1 MKNSTKLAS
10 AALVTAISFG
20 ALAPQVVK
28 ADGNVLTGKGKIE
41 FTSTSTSSSTT
52 PTNPPGGSNGGSNAS
67 GALTDS
73 SAGNTTQVGPFGIS
87 YVTNLDFDKH
97 SIVASAANAETYWAN
112 TWVANAGTTSE
123 IKNSNFIK
131 FKDTR
136 AALDHTYEV
145 AAKITKPFT
154 ATVGTN
160 NTAVTLNGATI
171 TYTNPRLV
179 AETGTEASLAPTA
192 GLNAN
197 AVVTGDAS
205 TPIVSN
211 VNTANA
217 PQFTTGYGEWSLLW
231 GEYNSDAAQDTSAKS
246 IQLTIPRGS
255 QNAVIQEGAYTA
267 EITWTMSDTPA

>member
-1 MKNSTKLAS
+1 MKNSTKLTS
-10 AALVTAISFG
+10 AALVTAVAFG
-20 ALAPQVVK
+20 ALAPQAVK
-28 ADGNVLTGKGKIE
+28 ADGNSLTGKGKIE
-41 FTSTSTSSSTT
+41 FTSTTNSTT
-52 PTNPPGGSNGGSNAS
+52 TTATNPTGGSNGGSNGS

-73 SAGNTTQVGPFGIS
+73 SAGNTTAVGAFGVN

-97 SIVASAANAETYWAN
+97 SIVASATNAETYWAN

-154 ATVGTN
+154 ATVGTS

-171 TYTNPRLV
+171 TYTNPKL
-179 AETGTEASLAPTA
+179 AADTGTEASLAPTA

-197 AVVTGDAS
+197 AVVTADVS

-211 VNTANA
+211 INSAKA
-217 PQFTTGYGEWSLLW
+217 PQYTTGYGEWSLLW
-231 GEYNSDAAQDTSAKS
+231 GEYNAVTAQDTSAKS

-255 QNAVIQEGAYTA
+255 ENAVIQEGAYTA